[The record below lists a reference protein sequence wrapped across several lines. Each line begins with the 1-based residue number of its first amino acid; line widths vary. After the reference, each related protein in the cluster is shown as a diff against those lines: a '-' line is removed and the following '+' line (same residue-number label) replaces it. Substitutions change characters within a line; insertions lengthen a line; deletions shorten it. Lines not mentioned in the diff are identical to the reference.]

1 MRRSAPALATTLL
14 AALSTAAV
22 VADPLHANQVY
33 DQVEL
38 TTSAEQKVAQDLLI
52 ATLYT
57 EHEGQRQAEIATRVN
72 TTMQWALDAA
82 KAVAGVQAQTTQYHT
97 WPVYANQSTTITG
110 WRARQSLRLETR
122 DQKLLGDLV
131 GTLQEKLAVESIGFE
146 VSRASREAAE
156 QALTT
161 EALANFQARAQ
172 QVAAALGRPGYRLVR
187 LSLGGGGG
195 PQPSFAMHGM
205 RAAADMAAAP
215 AVIQAGEQTLSISVT
230 GTIQLEARP

>member
-1 MRRSAPALATTLL
+1 MRRYAPALATTLL
-14 AALSTAAV
+14 AALSMTAT
-22 VADPLHANQVY
+22 ADHPHASQPY
-33 DQVEL
+33 DQVDL
-38 TTSAEQKVAQDLLI
+38 ATSAEQDVAQDLLI

-82 KAVAGVQAQTTQYHT
+82 NAVAGVKAQTTQYHT
-97 WPVYANQSTTITG
+97 WPIYANASTTVTG

-131 GTLQEKLAVESIGFE
+131 GKLQEKLAVEAIGFE

-156 QALTT
+156 EALTN
-161 EALANFQARAQ
+161 EALARFQARAR
-172 QVAAALGRPGYRLVR
+172 QVATALGRPGYRIVR

-195 PQPSFAMHGM
+195 PQPPIALRGM
-205 RAAADMAAAP
+205 MAAADMAAAP
-215 AVIQAGEQTLSISVT
+215 AAIQAGEQTLSITVS
-230 GTIQLEARP
+230 GTIELEARP

>member
-22 VADPLHANQVY
+22 ADHPHANQVY
-33 DQVEL
+33 DQVDL
-38 TTSAEQKVAQDLLI
+38 ATSAEQDVAQDLLI
-52 ATLYT
+52 ATLYV

-72 TTMQWALDAA
+72 TTMQWALDTA
-82 KAVAGVQAQTTQYHT
+82 KVVAGVQAQTTQYHT

-156 QALTT
+156 QALTN

-187 LSLGGGGG
+187 LSLGGGSG